1 MKPIDHF
8 NLRSFDLNLLIA
20 FDALVSE
27 RSVTKAAHRLRIQ
40 QPAMSHALA
49 TLRVL
54 LADDVLVRTGAAMQP
69 TAKAAAMAPHVGS
82 LLRRAQGIL
91 TAEDRFDPGTEQRIF
106 RFGFSSEL
114 EVFLMPKL
122 AAYLQHYAPGIR
134 LLSRGSPRSEV
145 HALLDT
151 GALDIAVGCFDFGLE
166 RHCGMPLYEQSLA
179 CCFNSDL
186 IDPDAPLTVERYL
199 ALPHVLMTLKDDIQG
214 CLSEALMQIGEEL
227 NVVLAASDF
236 LTALA
241 AAAAA
246 PVLATLPSQIAHQHA
261 AHFGLTLRPVP
272 LDLRIP
278 AVSMVWSA
286 RSNRDPA
293 AVWLR
298 DAVASI
304 LKNGAGATSWNR
316 A

>member
-49 TLRVL
+49 TLRIL
-54 LADDVLVRTGAAMQP
+54 LADEVLVRTGAVMLP
-69 TAKAAAMAPHVGS
+69 TAKAVAMAPRVAEM
-82 LLRRAQGIL
+82 LRQVQVIL
-91 TAEDRFDPGTEQRIF
+91 TAEDRFNPETEKRIF

-114 EVFLMPKL
+114 EVFLMPRL
-122 AAYLQHYAPGIR
+122 TSYLQSHAPGIQ

-145 HALLDT
+145 HTLLDT
-151 GALDIAVGCFDFGLE
+151 GALDIAVGCFDFGME
-166 RHCGMPLYEQSLA
+166 RHCGVPLYEQTLA
-179 CCFNSDL
+179 CCFNPDL
-186 IDPDAPLTVERYL
+186 IDPDAPLTIERYL
-199 ALPHVLMTLKDDIQG
+199 TLPHALMTLKDDIQG
-214 CLSEALMQIGEEL
+214 CLSEALGRIGQKL

-241 AAAAA
+241 TAATA
-246 PVLATLPSQIAHQHA
+246 PVLATLPSRIAHQHA
-261 AHFGLTLRPVP
+261 EHFGLTLRPVP

-278 AVSMVWSA
+278 AVSMVWSV
-286 RSNRDPA
+286 RSDRDPA
-293 AVWLR
+293 AMWLR
-298 DAVASI
+298 NVVTSL
-304 LKNGAGATSWNR
+304 LKNDIQTSSVFL
-316 A
+316 